1 MSLIVV
7 ILFWKNCR
15 LHSFHL
21 YSKSMLFRHYISHF
35 TSLYVYLLIL
45 ILRIFKGTIAII
57 TFLCLP
63 QKAFFFSFFF
73 WSVSSGPLS
82 FFQWLQ
88 NYLWDPY
95 LYFYIHI
102 PSNKSRSVQCLPS
115 HTQFCWSVF
124 EEFFNIF
131 SALQSF
137 FFLIMFEIMFFMF
150 IYVSM
155 A

>member
-63 QKAFFFSFFF
+63 QKAFFFLFSFDLYLQGLYLF
-73 WSVSSGPLS
+73 SSGCKIIYEIHTCIFIFIFLQIRVDQFSACPPTHS
-82 FFQWLQ
+82 FVGQCLR
-88 NYLWDPY
+88 NSLISS
-95 LYFYIHI
+95 L
-102 PSNKSRSVQCLPS
+102 PSNP
-115 HTQFCWSVF
+115 
-124 EEFFNIF
+124 F
-131 SALQSF
+131 SF
-137 FFLIMFEIMFFMF
+137 
-150 IYVSM
+150 
-155 A
+155 

>member
-1 MSLIVV
+1 MVNSVLKQNLVFSLV
-7 ILFWKNCR
+7 
-15 LHSFHL
+15 
-21 YSKSMLFRHYISHF
+21 
-35 TSLYVYLLIL
+35 LLN
-45 ILRIFKGTIAII
+45 
-57 TFLCLP
+57 FLNN
-63 QKAFFFSFFF
+63 KFNFFSNYKTTQ
-73 WSVSSGPLS
+73 VISSWLS
-82 FFQWLQ
+82 FGNVYYFKMLYLWTYNCLKYPVWFFQWLQ